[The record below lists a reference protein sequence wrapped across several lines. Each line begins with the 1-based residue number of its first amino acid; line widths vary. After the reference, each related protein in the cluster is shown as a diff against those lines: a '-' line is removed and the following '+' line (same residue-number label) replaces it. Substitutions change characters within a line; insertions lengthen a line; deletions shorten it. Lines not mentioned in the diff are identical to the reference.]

1 MEEQN
6 KTFDK
11 YLDVSEGRVLLLEA
25 SSNRMKDKKFKRKKC
40 VDDFE

>member
-25 SSNRMKDKKFKRKKC
+25 SSNRMKDKK
-40 VDDFE
+40 V